1 MSKRGHNDVLKGN
14 EKEFF
19 RRMGAFLDH
28 LDRRRGGQED
38 VSRTSTAAAAADDPA
53 AAPVAPAPMRIWSP
67 RVDGETRAPAPVAG
81 AADTSRR
88 I

>member
-38 VSRTSTAAAAADDPA
+38 VSRTSAAAAAANDPA
-53 AAPVAPAPMRIWSP
+53 AAPAAPALMGIWSP
-67 RVDGETRAPAPVAG
+67 RDDRETRAPTPAAG